1 MCGIVGYVGNRGA
14 TSLLIEG
21 LKRLEYRGYDSAGI
35 AMSNGHGLE
44 TRKAKGKISMLESV
58 VNGNPIHGS
67 VGIAHTRWATHGAPN
82 ECNAHPQVDCK
93 NEIAVVHNGIIENF
107 SALRRMLQMQ
117 GHTFKSETDT
127 EVLAHL
133 IEAAMDGDPLEDAVI
148 DALNLVQGTYGI
160 AVISSRDP
168 DKIVC
173 ARNGSP
179 LLIGLGDNEY
189 YVASDAAAILQ
200 HTRQVVYLDDGEMG
214 VLTRNGYEVLD
225 LNARRVSKGVSRIDW
240 SLDEIEKGG
249 FEHFMLKEIFEQP
262 QTIQN
267 TMRGRL
273 VVEEGFSKLGGLNL
287 TRDELQSL
295 EQIIITA
302 CGTSWHSGL
311 IGEMYIEEL
320 ARIPCDVEYAS
331 EFRYRNPIVT
341 DKTLCIVVSQS
352 GETADTLA
360 AMREAKRRGAKTLGL
375 VNVVGSTIAR
385 EDDGGIYLHAGP
397 EIGVASTKAFTS
409 QVIALA
415 LLTLKLARLR
425 TMSVVQGREVATAML
440 ALPEQIQ
447 SILDRAPEIEEL
459 AERFKDATNFLYLG
473 RGYNFPV
480 ALEGALKLKEISY
493 IHAEGYPAAEM
504 KHGPIALIDSEMP
517 VVFVAPHDAVFDKL
531 VSNIQEVKA
540 RGGRVICITSQH
552 EPVLDGM
559 IDHEIRVPQTIDM
572 LYPILTVIPLQLLA
586 YYIAVK
592 RGLNV
597 DQPRNLAKSVTVE

>member
-1 MCGIVGYVGNRGA
+1 MCGIVGYIGPRSAPG
-14 TSLLIEG
+14 LLLDG

-35 AMSNGHGLE
+35 ATTNGSGLE
-44 TRKAKGKISMLESV
+44 TRRAKGKIAMLEAALEAS
-58 VNGNPIHGS
+58 PLHGS
-67 VGIAHTRWATHGAPN
+67 VGIAHTRWATHGQPN
-82 ECNAHPQVDCK
+82 ECNAHPQHDCT
-93 NEIAVVHNGIIENF
+93 NTIAVVHNGIIENF
-107 SALRRMLQMQ
+107 GALRSMLKMQ
-117 GHTFKSETDT
+117 GHTFTSETDT

-133 IEAAMDGDPLEDAVI
+133 IEAAFDGKLEDAVI
-148 DALNLVQGTYGI
+148 DALNLVEGTYGI
-160 AVISSRDP
+160 AVVSSRDP
-168 DKIVC
+168 DKLVC
-173 ARNGSP
+173 ARKGSP
-179 LLIGLGDNEY
+179 LLLGIGEGEY
-189 YVASDAAAILQ
+189 YVASDAAAILKY
-200 HTRQVVYLDDGEMG
+200 TRQVVYLDDGEMG
-214 VLTRNGYEVLD
+214 VLTRGGYEVCD
-225 LNARRVSKGVSRIDW
+225 LNAQRVKKGVSRIDW

-249 FEHFMLKEIFEQP
+249 FDHFMLKEIFEQP

-273 VVEEGFSKLGGLNL
+273 VVDEGFSKLGGLNL
-287 TRDELQSL
+287 TRDELLAIDQVF
-295 EQIIITA
+295 ITA

-320 ARIPCDVEYAS
+320 SRIRCETEYAS
-331 EFRYRNPIVT
+331 EFRYRNPIVNE
-341 DKTLCIVVSQS
+341 KTLCVVISQS

-425 TMSVVQGREVATAML
+425 TMSVVKGRELAEAML
-440 ALPEQIQ
+440 ALPQQIQ
-447 SILDRAPEIEEL
+447 SILDRASEIEAI
-459 AERFKDATNFLYLG
+459 AERFKDASNFLYLG

-517 VVFVAPHDAVFDKL
+517 VVFVAPHDAVFDKV

-540 RGGRVICITSQH
+540 RGGKVICITSQD
-552 EPVLDGM
+552 EPVLEGK
-559 IDHEIRVPQTIDM
+559 IDYEIRIPQTADM

-592 RGLNV
+592 RGLDV

>member
-1 MCGIVGYVGNRGA
+1 MCGIVGYVGGRGA
-14 TSLLIEG
+14 TGLLIEG

-44 TRKAKGKISMLESV
+44 TRRAKGKISTLESV
-58 VNGNPIHGS
+58 VNSRPIHGTI
-67 VGIAHTRWATHGAPN
+67 GIAHTRWATHGPPN
-82 ECNAHPQVDCK
+82 EGNAHPHTDCTK
-93 NEIAVVHNGIIENF
+93 TIAVVHNGIIENY
-107 SALRRMLQMQ
+107 SALRKMLKMQ
-117 GHTFKSETDT
+117 GHTFSSETDT

-133 IEAAMDGDPLEDAVI
+133 IEAAFDGKLEDAVI
-148 DALNLVQGTYGI
+148 DALNLVEGTYGI

-173 ARNGSP
+173 ARKGSP
-179 LLIGLGDNEY
+179 LLIGLGDGEF
-189 YVASDAAAILQ
+189 YVASDVAAILQ

-249 FEHFMLKEIFEQP
+249 YDHFMLKEIFEQP
-262 QTIQN
+262 NTIQE

-287 TRDELQSL
+287 SREDLLSL
-295 EQIIITA
+295 DQVIITA

-320 ARIPCDVEYAS
+320 ARIRTETEYAS

-385 EDDGGIYLHAGP
+385 EDNGGIYLHAGP

-425 TMSVVQGREVATAML
+425 NMSVVKGREVAEAML
-440 ALPEQIQ
+440 ALPAQVRA
-447 SILDRAPEIEEL
+447 ILDNASAVETI

-504 KHGPIALIDSEMP
+504 KHGPIALIDEEMP
-517 VVFVAPHDAVFDKL
+517 VVFVAPHDSVFDKV
-531 VSNIQEVKA
+531 VSNVQEVKA
-540 RGGRVICITSQH
+540 RGGKVICITSQH
-552 EPVLDGM
+552 EPVLEGL
-559 IDHEIRVPQTIDM
+559 IDFEIRVPQTIDM
-572 LYPILTVIPLQLLA
+572 LYPILTVVPLQLLA